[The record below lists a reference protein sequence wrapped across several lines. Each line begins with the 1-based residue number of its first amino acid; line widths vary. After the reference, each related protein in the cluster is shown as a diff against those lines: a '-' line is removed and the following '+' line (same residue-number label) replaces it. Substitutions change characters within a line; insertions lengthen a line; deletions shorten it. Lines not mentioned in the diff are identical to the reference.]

1 MVIYTQEDIQ
11 TTQTGGSNMTSLKTN
26 ALRTISAAMLISIL
40 AAVTGCSDRKPDID
54 YDLIGGTYEAGE
66 NEYKV
71 QIFSDSSD
79 TTVESPTES
88 ETEATTSSTPETTK
102 STTTKPAVT
111 VSTSKSTA
119 PAQTVRTDLPKV
131 TAEPQYTT
139 ASTTTTKPKQTEP
152 TEIETDENGFPANP
166 QNGDKFTDSTGQE
179 YMYNS
184 IFERWVPG
192 HSGNVNMQ
200 EFPRHGDYTYGEGE
214 QILN

>member
-1 MVIYTQEDIQ
+1 
-11 TTQTGGSNMTSLKTN
+11 MTRLKTN
-26 ALRTISAAMLISIL
+26 ALRTISAAMLISVL
-40 AAVTGCSDRKPDID
+40 TAVTGCSDRKPDID

-79 TTVESPTES
+79 TTMEAPTES
-88 ETEATTSSTPETTK
+88 ETEATTSSTLETTK

-111 VSTSKSTA
+111 VSTSKATA

-166 QNGDKFTDSTGQE
+166 EVNQTFVDSTGTE
-179 YMYNS
+179 YIYNG
-184 IFERWVPG
+184 IFGWIQG
-192 HSGNVNMQ
+192 DDGNPNIQ
-200 EFPRHGDYTYGEGE
+200 EFPTFEVEGGDEI
-214 QILN
+214 ILH

>member
-1 MVIYTQEDIQ
+1 
-11 TTQTGGSNMTSLKTN
+11 
-26 ALRTISAAMLISIL
+26 MLISVL

-79 TTVESPTES
+79 TTVEASTES
-88 ETEATTSSTPETTK
+88 EAEATTSSTPETTK

-111 VSTSKSTA
+111 VSTSKAAT
-119 PAQTVRTDLPKV
+119 PEQTVRTDLPKV

>member
-1 MVIYTQEDIQ
+1 
-11 TTQTGGSNMTSLKTN
+11 MTRLKTN

-79 TTVESPTES
+79 TTAEAPTES
-88 ETEATTSSTPETTK
+88 ETEATTSSTLETTK

-111 VSTSKSTA
+111 VSTSKATA

-166 QNGDKFTDSTGQE
+166 EVNQTFVDSTGTE
-179 YMYNS
+179 YIYNG
-184 IFERWVPG
+184 IFGWIQG
-192 HSGNVNMQ
+192 DDGNPNIQ
-200 EFPRHGDYTYGEGE
+200 EFPTFEVEGGDEI
-214 QILN
+214 ILH

>member
-1 MVIYTQEDIQ
+1 
-11 TTQTGGSNMTSLKTN
+11 MTRLNTN

-54 YDLIGGTYEAGE
+54 YDLVGGTYEAGE

-79 TTVESPTES
+79 TTAEVPAES
-88 ETEATTSSTPETTK
+88 ETESVTSSTPETTK
-102 STTTKPAVT
+102 STTSKPAVT
-111 VSTSKSTA
+111 VSTSKAVTT
-119 PAQTVRTDLPKV
+119 PEQTVRTDLPKV
-131 TAEPQYTT
+131 TAEQQYTT
-139 ASTTTTKPKQTEP
+139 ASTTPAKPKQTEP
-152 TEIETDENGFPANP
+152 VEIETDENGFPANP
-166 QNGDKFTDSTGQE
+166 KNGDKFTDSTGQE

-200 EFPRHGDYTYGEGE
+200 EFPDNYGEIGSG
-214 QILN
+214 QQVLH

>member
-1 MVIYTQEDIQ
+1 
-11 TTQTGGSNMTSLKTN
+11 MTRLKTN
-26 ALRTISAAMLISIL
+26 TLRTISAAMLISIL

-79 TTVESPTES
+79 TTAEVPAES
-88 ETEATTSSTPETTK
+88 ETESVTSSTPETTK
-102 STTTKPAVT
+102 STTSKPAVT
-111 VSTSKSTA
+111 VSTSKAVTT
-119 PAQTVRTDLPKV
+119 PEQTVRTDLPKV

-139 ASTTTTKPKQTEP
+139 TSTTPAKPKQTEP

-166 QNGDKFTDSTGQE
+166 KNGDKFTDSTGQE

-200 EFPRHGDYTYGEGE
+200 EFPDNYGEIGSG
-214 QILN
+214 QQVLH

>member
-1 MVIYTQEDIQ
+1 
-11 TTQTGGSNMTSLKTN
+11 MTRLKTN
-26 ALRTISAAMLISIL
+26 TLRTISAAMLISVL

-54 YDLIGGTYEAGE
+54 YDLIGGTYEVGE

-79 TTVESPTES
+79 TTAEAPTEF

-111 VSTSKSTA
+111 VSTSKAAT
-119 PAQTVRTDLPKV
+119 PEQTVRTDLPKV

-166 QNGDKFTDSTGQE
+166 KNGDKFTDSIGQE

>member
-1 MVIYTQEDIQ
+1 
-11 TTQTGGSNMTSLKTN
+11 MTRLKTN
-26 ALRTISAAMLISIL
+26 ALRTISAAMLISVL

-79 TTVESPTES
+79 TTAEAPTES
-88 ETEATTSSTPETTK
+88 EAEATTSSTPKTTK

-111 VSTSKSTA
+111 VSTSKATA

-139 ASTTTTKPKQTEP
+139 ASTTPAKPKQTEL

-166 QNGDKFTDSTGQE
+166 KKGDKFTDSTGQE

-200 EFPRHGDYTYGEGE
+200 EFPRHGDYTYGEGK

>member
-1 MVIYTQEDIQ
+1 
-11 TTQTGGSNMTSLKTN
+11 MTRLKTN
-26 ALRTISAAMLISIL
+26 TLRTISAAMLISVL

-54 YDLIGGTYEAGE
+54 YDLIGGTYEVGE

-79 TTVESPTES
+79 TTAEAPTEF

-111 VSTSKSTA
+111 VSTSKAAT
-119 PAQTVRTDLPKV
+119 PEQTVRTDLPKV

>member
-1 MVIYTQEDIQ
+1 
-11 TTQTGGSNMTSLKTN
+11 MTSLKTN

-54 YDLIGGTYEAGE
+54 YDLIGGTYEDGE

-79 TTVESPTES
+79 TTAEAPAES
-88 ETEATTSSTPETTK
+88 ETESATSSIPETTK

-111 VSTSKSTA
+111 VSTSKAAT

-131 TAEPQYTT
+131 TAEPKYTT
-139 ASTTTTKPKQTEP
+139 ASTTTTKPKQIEP

-179 YMYNS
+179 YQFNS
-184 IFERWVPG
+184 VFDAWIPG
-192 HSGNVNMQ
+192 NTGNPDVQ

-214 QILN
+214 QILH

>member
-1 MVIYTQEDIQ
+1 
-11 TTQTGGSNMTSLKTN
+11 MTRLKTN
-26 ALRTISAAMLISIL
+26 TLRTISAAMLISVL

-54 YDLIGGTYEAGE
+54 YDLIGGTYEVGE

-79 TTVESPTES
+79 TTAEAPTEF

-111 VSTSKSTA
+111 VSTSKAAT
-119 PAQTVRTDLPKV
+119 PEQTVRTDLPKV

-200 EFPRHGDYTYGEGE
+200 EFPDNYGEIGSG
-214 QILN
+214 QQVLH

>member
-1 MVIYTQEDIQ
+1 
-11 TTQTGGSNMTSLKTN
+11 MTRLNTN

-54 YDLIGGTYEAGE
+54 YDLIGGTYEVGE

-79 TTVESPTES
+79 TTAEAPTEF

-111 VSTSKSTA
+111 VSTSKAAT
-119 PAQTVRTDLPKV
+119 PEQTVRTDLPKV

-166 QNGDKFTDSTGQE
+166 KNGDKFTDSTGQE

>member
-1 MVIYTQEDIQ
+1 
-11 TTQTGGSNMTSLKTN
+11 MTRLKTN

-79 TTVESPTES
+79 TTAEAPAES
-88 ETEATTSSTPETTK
+88 ETESAPGSIPETTK

-111 VSTSKSTA
+111 VSTNKAAT

-131 TAEPQYTT
+131 TAEPKYPQLLLRPQSQSRSSRRKSKLMKT
-139 ASTTTTKPKQTEP
+139 ASRLTLK
-152 TEIETDENGFPANP
+152 TEINSRTAPDRNICTTVFLNGGFPDTAE
-166 QNGDKFTDSTGQE
+166 T
-179 YMYNS
+179 
-184 IFERWVPG
+184 
-192 HSGNVNMQ
+192 
-200 EFPRHGDYTYGEGE
+200 
-214 QILN
+214 

>member
-1 MVIYTQEDIQ
+1 
-11 TTQTGGSNMTSLKTN
+11 MTRLKTN
-26 ALRTISAAMLISIL
+26 TLRTISAAMLISVL

-54 YDLIGGTYEAGE
+54 YDLIGGTYEVGE

-79 TTVESPTES
+79 TTAEAPTEF

-111 VSTSKSTA
+111 VSTSKAAT
-119 PAQTVRTDLPKV
+119 PEQTVRTDLPKV

-166 QNGDKFTDSTGQE
+166 KNGDKFTDSTGQE

-214 QILN
+214 QILNK

>member
-1 MVIYTQEDIQ
+1 
-11 TTQTGGSNMTSLKTN
+11 MTRLNTN

-54 YDLIGGTYEAGE
+54 YDLVGGTYEARE

-79 TTVESPTES
+79 TTAEVPAES
-88 ETEATTSSTPETTK
+88 ETESVTSSTPETTK
-102 STTTKPAVT
+102 STTSKPAVT
-111 VSTSKSTA
+111 VSTSKAVTT
-119 PAQTVRTDLPKV
+119 PEQTVRTDLPKV

-139 ASTTTTKPKQTEP
+139 ASTTPAKPKQTEP
-152 TEIETDENGFPANP
+152 VEIETDENGFPANP
-166 QNGDKFTDSTGQE
+166 KNGDKFTDSTGQE

-200 EFPRHGDYTYGEGE
+200 EFPDNYGEIGSG
-214 QILN
+214 QQVLH

>member
-1 MVIYTQEDIQ
+1 
-11 TTQTGGSNMTSLKTN
+11 MTRLKTN
-26 ALRTISAAMLISIL
+26 ALRTISAAMLISVL

-79 TTVESPTES
+79 TTVEAPTES

-111 VSTSKSTA
+111 VSTSKATT
-119 PAQTVRTDLPKV
+119 PKQTVRTDLPKV
-131 TAEPQYTT
+131 TAEPQHTT

-166 QNGDKFTDSTGQE
+166 EINQTFVDSTGTE
-179 YMYNS
+179 YIYNG
-184 IFERWVPG
+184 IFGWIQG
-192 HSGNVNMQ
+192 DDGNPNIQ
-200 EFPRHGDYTYGEGE
+200 EFPTFEVEGGDEI
-214 QILN
+214 ILH

>member
-1 MVIYTQEDIQ
+1 
-11 TTQTGGSNMTSLKTN
+11 MTRLRTN
-26 ALRTISAAMLISIL
+26 ALMTISAAMLISVL

-79 TTVESPTES
+79 TTVKAPTES
-88 ETEATTSSTPETTK
+88 EAEATTSSAPETTK

-111 VSTSKSTA
+111 VSTSKAAT
-119 PAQTVRTDLPKV
+119 PEQTVRTDLPKV

-166 QNGDKFTDSTGQE
+166 KNGDKFTDSTGQE

>member
-1 MVIYTQEDIQ
+1 
-11 TTQTGGSNMTSLKTN
+11 MTRLNTN

-79 TTVESPTES
+79 TTAEAPTES
-88 ETEATTSSTPETTK
+88 EAEATTSSTLETTK

-111 VSTSKSTA
+111 VSTSKATT

-139 ASTTTTKPKQTEP
+139 AATTTTKPAKQTEP
-152 TEIETDENGFPANP
+152 AEIQTDANGFPANP
-166 QNGDKFTDSTGQE
+166 EVNQTFVDSTGTE
-179 YMYNS
+179 YIYNG
-184 IFERWVPG
+184 IFGWIQ
-192 HSGNVNMQ
+192 GNDGNPDVQ
-200 EFPRHGDYTYGEGE
+200 KFPDNYEGGIFGGG
-214 QILN
+214 QSVLH

>member
-1 MVIYTQEDIQ
+1 
-11 TTQTGGSNMTSLKTN
+11 MTRLKTN
-26 ALRTISAAMLISIL
+26 ALRTISAAMLISVL
-40 AAVTGCSDRKPDID
+40 TAVTGCSDRKPDID

-79 TTVESPTES
+79 TTVKAPTES
-88 ETEATTSSTPETTK
+88 EAEATTSSAPETTK

-111 VSTSKSTA
+111 VSTSKATA

-166 QNGDKFTDSTGQE
+166 EVNQTFVDSTGTE
-179 YMYNS
+179 YIYNG
-184 IFERWVPG
+184 IFGWIQG
-192 HSGNVNMQ
+192 DDGNPNIQ
-200 EFPRHGDYTYGEGE
+200 EFPTFEVEGGDEI
-214 QILN
+214 ILH

>member
-1 MVIYTQEDIQ
+1 
-11 TTQTGGSNMTSLKTN
+11 MTRLNTN

-79 TTVESPTES
+79 TTAEAPTES
-88 ETEATTSSTPETTK
+88 ETEVTTSSTPETTK
-102 STTTKPAVT
+102 STTTKPAAT
-111 VSTSKSTA
+111 GSTTKAPTSA
-119 PAQTVRTDLPKV
+119 PAVPTHLPKV

-200 EFPRHGDYTYGEGE
+200 EFPDNYGEIGSG
-214 QILN
+214 QQVLH

>member
-1 MVIYTQEDIQ
+1 
-11 TTQTGGSNMTSLKTN
+11 MTRLRTN
-26 ALRTISAAMLISIL
+26 ALMTISAAMLISVL
-40 AAVTGCSDRKPDID
+40 TAVTGCSDRKPDID

-79 TTVESPTES
+79 TTVEAPTES
-88 ETEATTSSTPETTK
+88 EAEATTSSTPETTK

-111 VSTSKSTA
+111 VSTSKAAT

-131 TAEPQYTT
+131 TAKPQYTT

-152 TEIETDENGFPANP
+152 TEIEMDENGFPANP
-166 QNGDKFTDSTGQE
+166 KNGDKFTDSTGQE

>member
-1 MVIYTQEDIQ
+1 
-11 TTQTGGSNMTSLKTN
+11 MTSLKTN

-54 YDLIGGTYEAGE
+54 YDLIGGTYEAGG

-79 TTVESPTES
+79 TTAEAPAES
-88 ETEATTSSTPETTK
+88 ETESATSSIPETTK

-111 VSTSKSTA
+111 VSTSKATT

-139 ASTTTTKPKQTEP
+139 ASTTATKPKQIEP

-166 QNGDKFTDSTGQE
+166 EVNQTFVDSTGTE
-179 YMYNS
+179 YIYNG
-184 IFERWVPG
+184 IFGWIQG
-192 HSGNVNMQ
+192 DDGNPNIQ
-200 EFPRHGDYTYGEGE
+200 EFPTFEVEGGDEI
-214 QILN
+214 ILH

>member
-1 MVIYTQEDIQ
+1 
-11 TTQTGGSNMTSLKTN
+11 MTRLNTN

-54 YDLIGGTYEAGE
+54 YDLVGGNYEAGE

-79 TTVESPTES
+79 TTAEVPAES
-88 ETEATTSSTPETTK
+88 ETESVTSSTPETTK
-102 STTTKPAVT
+102 STTSKPAVT
-111 VSTSKSTA
+111 VSTSKAVTT
-119 PAQTVRTDLPKV
+119 PEQTVRTDLPKV

-139 ASTTTTKPKQTEP
+139 ASTTPAKPKQTEP
-152 TEIETDENGFPANP
+152 VEIETDENGFPANP
-166 QNGDKFTDSTGQE
+166 KNGDKFTDSTGQE

-200 EFPRHGDYTYGEGE
+200 EFPDNYGEIGSG
-214 QILN
+214 QQVLH

>member
-1 MVIYTQEDIQ
+1 
-11 TTQTGGSNMTSLKTN
+11 MTRLKTN

-54 YDLIGGTYEAGE
+54 YDLIGGTYEVGE

-79 TTVESPTES
+79 TTAEAPTEF

-111 VSTSKSTA
+111 VSTSKAAT
-119 PAQTVRTDLPKV
+119 PEQTVRTDLPKV

-152 TEIETDENGFPANP
+152 TEIEMDENGFPANP
-166 QNGDKFTDSTGQE
+166 KNGDKFTDSTGQE

>member
-1 MVIYTQEDIQ
+1 
-11 TTQTGGSNMTSLKTN
+11 MTRLTTN

-79 TTVESPTES
+79 TTVEAPTES

-111 VSTSKSTA
+111 VSTSKAAT
-119 PAQTVRTDLPKV
+119 PAQTIRTDLPKV

-139 ASTTTTKPKQTEP
+139 VSTTTTKPKQ

-200 EFPRHGDYTYGEGE
+200 EFPDNYGEIGSG
-214 QILN
+214 QQVLH

>member
-1 MVIYTQEDIQ
+1 
-11 TTQTGGSNMTSLKTN
+11 MTRLKTN
-26 ALRTISAAMLISIL
+26 ALRTISAAMLISVL
-40 AAVTGCSDRKPDID
+40 TAVTGCSDRKPDID

-79 TTVESPTES
+79 TTAEVPAES
-88 ETEATTSSTPETTK
+88 ETESVTSSTPETTK
-102 STTTKPAVT
+102 STTSKPAVT
-111 VSTSKSTA
+111 VSTSKAVTT
-119 PAQTVRTDLPKV
+119 PEQTVRTDLPKV

-139 ASTTTTKPKQTEP
+139 TSTTPAKPKQTEP

-166 QNGDKFTDSTGQE
+166 KNGDKFTDSTGQE

-200 EFPRHGDYTYGEGE
+200 EFPDNYGEIGSG
-214 QILN
+214 QQVLH

>member
-1 MVIYTQEDIQ
+1 
-11 TTQTGGSNMTSLKTN
+11 MTRLKTN
-26 ALRTISAAMLISIL
+26 TLRTISAAMLISVL

-54 YDLIGGTYEAGE
+54 YDLIGGTYEVGE

-79 TTVESPTES
+79 TTAEAPTEF

-102 STTTKPAVT
+102 STTTKPVVT
-111 VSTSKSTA
+111 VSTSKAAT

>member
-1 MVIYTQEDIQ
+1 
-11 TTQTGGSNMTSLKTN
+11 MTRLKTN

-54 YDLIGGTYEAGE
+54 YDLIGGTYEVGE

-79 TTVESPTES
+79 TTAEAPTEF

-111 VSTSKSTA
+111 VSTSKAAT
-119 PAQTVRTDLPKV
+119 PEQTVRTDLPKV

-166 QNGDKFTDSTGQE
+166 KNGDKFTDSTGQE

>member
-1 MVIYTQEDIQ
+1 
-11 TTQTGGSNMTSLKTN
+11 MTRLNTN

-54 YDLIGGTYEAGE
+54 YDLVGGTYEAGE

-79 TTVESPTES
+79 TTAEVPAES
-88 ETEATTSSTPETTK
+88 ETESVTSSTPETTK
-102 STTTKPAVT
+102 STTSKPAVT
-111 VSTSKSTA
+111 VSTSKAVTT
-119 PAQTVRTDLPKV
+119 PEQTVRTDLPKV

-139 ASTTTTKPKQTEP
+139 ASTTPAKPKQTEP
-152 TEIETDENGFPANP
+152 VEIETDENGFPANP
-166 QNGDKFTDSTGQE
+166 KNGDKFTDSTGQE

-200 EFPRHGDYTYGEGE
+200 EFPDNYGEIGSG
-214 QILN
+214 QQVLH

>member
-1 MVIYTQEDIQ
+1 
-11 TTQTGGSNMTSLKTN
+11 MTRLKTN
-26 ALRTISAAMLISIL
+26 ALRTISAAMLISVL

-54 YDLIGGTYEAGE
+54 YDLVGGTYEAGE

-79 TTVESPTES
+79 TTAEVPAES
-88 ETEATTSSTPETTK
+88 ETESVTSSTPETTK
-102 STTTKPAVT
+102 STTSKPAVT
-111 VSTSKSTA
+111 VSTSKAVTT
-119 PAQTVRTDLPKV
+119 PEQTVRTDLPKV

-139 ASTTTTKPKQTEP
+139 ASTTPAKPKQTEP
-152 TEIETDENGFPANP
+152 VEIETDENGFPANP
-166 QNGDKFTDSTGQE
+166 KNGDKFTDSTGQE

-200 EFPRHGDYTYGEGE
+200 EFPDNYGEIGSG
-214 QILN
+214 QQVLH

>member
-1 MVIYTQEDIQ
+1 
-11 TTQTGGSNMTSLKTN
+11 MTSLKTN

-79 TTVESPTES
+79 TTMEAPTES
-88 ETEATTSSTPETTK
+88 ETEATTSSTLETTK

-111 VSTSKSTA
+111 VSTSKATA

-166 QNGDKFTDSTGQE
+166 EVNQTFVDSTGTE
-179 YMYNS
+179 NIYNG
-184 IFERWVPG
+184 IFGWIQG
-192 HSGNVNMQ
+192 DDGNPNIQ
-200 EFPRHGDYTYGEGE
+200 EFPTFEVEGGDEI
-214 QILN
+214 ILH